1 MKNKI
6 FNSNSI
12 YQLLLF
18 LLLTKKEERDLF
30 IVGDAFP
37 EKVRKNLDNIIFVG
51 NDMVIFD
58 SKNKVKYL
66 FNYISQLIKLR
77 LLYHSKLKY
86 IKHKEIY
93 GATIFAPLFAK
104 NNTVYVLEDG
114 TGSYVKEEDL
124 GSSFFWQIKKYL
136 HRIFLGTSDNFSS
149 ERQSHTS
156 KIFYT
161 GIGTIPADV
170 LPKAEIINI
179 QQLWNDKDDFEK
191 NEILRIF
198 NLQPDVKDK
207 IQNRSVILFTQTL
220 NEDKL
225 VQTEEEKIEIYR
237 KALVDVDYSTVIIK
251 PHPRERTD
259 YAKFFPG
266 ASVLDGQLPFQ
277 LLSLNGVK
285 LKKAITLFSTA
296 ALSLDSDVEIKW
308 YGTSLS
314 ETLANKYGSIPISK
328 FR

>member
-18 LLLTKKEERDLF
+18 LLLTRREERDLF

-37 EKVRKNLDNIIFVG
+37 EKVRKNLDNSIFVG
-51 NDMVIFD
+51 NDMVRFD
-58 SKNKVKYL
+58 SENKVKYL
-66 FNYISQLIKLR
+66 FNYVLQLIKLR
-77 LLYHSKLKY
+77 QLYHSKLKF
-86 IKHKEIY
+86 IKDKEIY

-104 NNTVYVLEDG
+104 DNIVYVLEDG
-114 TGSYVKEEDL
+114 TGSYVKKEDL

-136 HRIFLGTSDNFSS
+136 HRIFLGTSDNFNT
-149 ERQSHTS
+149 ERQKYTS

-161 GIGTIPADV
+161 GIGTIPSDV

-179 QQLWNDKDDFEK
+179 QQLWDDKNDLDK

-198 NLQPDVKDK
+198 NIQPDVKDK
-207 IQNRSVILFTQTL
+207 VQNRSVILFTQTL

-237 KALVDVDYSTVIIK
+237 KALTDVDYSTVIIK
-251 PHPRERTD
+251 PHPRETTD

-266 ASVLDGQLPFQ
+266 TCVLDGQLPFQ

-296 ALSLDSDVEIKW
+296 ALSLDADVEIKW

-314 ETLANKYGSIPISK
+314 KTLAKKYGSIPISK